1 MRRTKPISRF
11 LCAALAVAVATA
23 PLLAAAS
30 VARAQGAGRTSD
42 TASGPSVLDR
52 IRAKQR
58 EMATPEEQ
66 ARRWFDNLDAD
77 KNEEVTKQE
86 LYDGLRQRFRALDA
100 NNDGIV
106 SVAEYLGDRRD
117 AEAGTRR
124 FGELDSNG
132 DGRLTMEEF
141 ASPADWRFDRIDRNL
156 DGKISR
162 AEAQRQFERPLGSGA
177 ASSEG
182 ECFYVER
189 QVVRV
194 PKDQAESYRKKG
206 FPEADCYWVPD
217 SIDLEKLKQQ
227 AK

>member
-1 MRRTKPISRF
+1 MRRPNSTRHGF
-11 LCAALAVAVATA
+11 VAAVLAVAVLIGA
-23 PLLAAAS
+23 PAGLH
-30 VARAQGAGRTSD
+30 AQTPGGERNAID
-42 TASGPSVLDR
+42 APSVLDR

-58 EMATPEEQ
+58 EIASPEEQ

-86 LYDGLRQRFRALDA
+86 LYDGLRRRFRALDA
-100 NNDGIV
+100 NSDGTV
-106 SVAEYLGDRRD
+106 STAEYLGKRRD
-117 AEAGTRR
+117 LEAATRR
-124 FGELDSNG
+124 FGELDSNA
-132 DGRLTMEEF
+132 DGRLTMQEF
-141 ASPADWRFDRIDRNL
+141 AAPADWRFDRIDRNL

-162 AEAQRQFERPLGSGA
+162 SEAQRQFEHPLGSTS

-189 QVVRV
+189 QVIRV
-194 PKDQAESYRKKG
+194 PRDQAENYRKKG
-206 FPEADCYWVPD
+206 FPRADCYWTPD